1 MAQTTGEAWRAAAVS
16 PNSWDEAL
24 GIEMLE
30 VGPARVVAQIDAG
43 VRHHQ
48 PYGIL
53 HGGVYCSIVE
63 SVASHG
69 AGQAAM
75 AAGSKGVVGT
85 SNHTDFV
92 RSHSEGELNVVAEPV
107 HIGRTQQL
115 WEVRITRTRDGKLV
129 SRGQVRFAVL
139 ETLPSERGG

>member
-1 MAQTTGEAWRAAAVS
+1 MARTTSEARRAAAVS

-30 VGPARVVAQIDAG
+30 VGPERVVARVEAG

-63 SVASHG
+63 SVASQG

-75 AAGSKGVVGT
+75 AAGRKGVVGT

-92 RSHSEGELNVVAEPV
+92 RSHSAGELRVVGEPV